1 MTVAEPLRIALF
13 GASGSIGSAIAAE
26 ALARGHVV
34 VAVARDPGRVDRAAL
49 AAAADA
55 LAAPGAP
62 AADRLGATT
71 GPPAA
76 DRPGA
81 TGPSAADR
89 PGATGDPDA
98 AQRLSVVTGDAT
110 DAACVA
116 AVAGDCDVVV
126 SAVGGAAQG
135 QPDIVVE
142 AAHALV
148 DGVRRAGHAR
158 LFVVGG
164 AGSLQHPDGGRL
176 HDQPDFP
183 DAWKPSSH
191 AQGRALEV
199 YRQAGDA
206 VDWTYLSPAHVI
218 EPGQRTGR
226 YRTGGDA
233 AVFDA
238 AGASRITIPDY
249 AVAAL
254 DELEAPRF
262 RGRRFTIGY

>member
-1 MTVAEPLRIALF
+1 MAEPLRIALF

-34 VAVARDPGRVDRAAL
+34 VAVARDPGRVDRAAG
-49 AAAADA
+49 ADAADA
-55 LAAPGAP
+55 LAATGAP
-62 AADRLGATT
+62 AADRPDPARTPAAST
-71 GPPAA
+71 PSPAA
-76 DRPGA
+76 DR
-81 TGPSAADR
+81 
-89 PGATGDPDA
+89 PDA

-135 QPDIVVE
+135 QPDVVVE

-176 HDQPDFP
+176 HEQPDFP

-191 AQGRALEV
+191 AQARALEV

-218 EPGQRTGR
+218 EPGERTGR

-238 AGASRITIPDY
+238 AGESRITIPDY

-262 RGRRFTIGY
+262 RGRRFTIAY

>member
-1 MTVAEPLRIALF
+1 MAEPLRIALF

-34 VAVARDPGRVDRAAL
+34 VAVARAPGRVDRAAL

-55 LAAPGAP
+55 LAAA
-62 AADRLGATT
+62 
-71 GPPAA
+71 
-76 DRPGA
+76 
-81 TGPSAADR
+81 GPSAADR
-89 PGATGDPDA
+89 PDATGPSATGGPGATGDPDP

-135 QPDIVVE
+135 QPDVVVE
-142 AAHALV
+142 AARALV

-233 AVFDA
+233 AVFDT
-238 AGASRITIPDY
+238 AGESRITIPDY